1 MSYFYRFLMVF
12 VLMMAIDGFSQD
24 YKVQSFITD
33 PEMGQKVVTKMVDN
47 LPPVDDS
54 FTIGGFDRSPEI
66 NWQFSD
72 PVSIGSSVRVSKQ
85 EETTLV
91 AWWLNNER
99 ASLYSNSP
107 TPIWE
112 NPVTSDFEFAIDMTP
127 NGLYLALGYGNM
139 IQVYATATQALVWE
153 KATDASVTSVKI
165 SEDGTMVYAL
175 ENSPGGQDKSSVKA
189 YEVGQEDPVWATT
202 FSGTGV
208 AFAASGDR
216 SKFAFCQYPG
226 ANKMHILDGL
236 TGEVIFDAFY
246 RNQNPPSFSYDGK
259 LIISGDYGGYAY
271 LHEYDDNT
279 GTYFEKWNFKVG
291 GGGTSAWVI
300 GVDLSDD
307 GSTVAI
313 GTLVFLSSD
322 YNGEIYLFNTY
333 SNEPLWVYQNC
344 GDEITSISISED
356 GSLIAAAG
364 WGPVD
369 NTKPDL
375 MLFRKESSVPFFT
388 INTPGSFNSV
398 DLSPDGTLC
407 SVTGKAVHARV
418 MGSGGLLYNINSNPG
433 GGSVAGTVVLDG
445 ASTFENVKV
454 QVEGINDYYDYTD
467 TEGNFEIKYV
477 PAGTYNVV
485 ASKVGYYPE
494 EQTGIIVTEG
504 GTSNVNF
511 SLLPTGNPPEN
522 LMATKGA
529 DYSVLLSWDHPNPSA
544 TSGFNIYRKSHEQAL
559 FPETPIATV
568 LNSELEFEDEDVK
581 PVITYYYA
589 VTAVLDGGAQSPYS
603 NIDQGWMASGFVV
616 NDISVYTGTTPTI
629 DGTLSAGEWD
639 DAFVM
644 DASDFFGT
652 YDNNPNPM
660 GSVTMFFKVNEG
672 MTEMYVACIDENKT
686 VLQDNFTVSLYIDD
700 NNDGSFPPAEEDFE
714 GNYWARYFAAGNVI
728 TYRPIY
734 NTGGVGQNFDLVDPQ
749 VEASD
754 ATGFVVME
762 LVIPMGDD
770 EVWKLNPNE
779 FNQSGMMMFT
789 TNFDGYWPA
798 LNQQIFYP
806 LTYGT
811 LTFGADN
818 EMPPAPDE
826 LDIWWDSATAPVL
839 IKMEW
844 AQPDINDFDHFN
856 LYINE
861 GSGFELLTET
871 IGRQVFYIT
880 DNTDYTLFYVTT
892 VDKAGQ
898 ESEPSENMIF
908 DVTTFVTEVESA
920 ANLQIYPNPVS
931 ADANIMINVENE
943 GEYNIS
949 VLDINGR
956 IVQNLY
962 SGQLN
967 CGVQSFVWNG
977 TDNQGNTLLPGV
989 YFIRVSSSEDYLIKK
1004 MIRIK

>member
-1 MSYFYRFLMVF
+1 MVF
-12 VLMMAIDGFSQD
+12 VLMMAIDGYSQD
-24 YKVQSFITD
+24 YKVESIITD
-33 PEMGQKVVTKMVDN
+33 PEMGQKVVTKMVDK

-54 FTIGGFDRSPEI
+54 FTIEGFDRSPEI

-107 TPIWE
+107 VPIWE

-127 NGLYLALGYGNM
+127 NGLFLALGYGNM

-369 NTKPDL
+369 NTKPDF
-375 MLFRKESSVPFFT
+375 MLFRKESSVPLFT

-454 QVEGINDYYDYTD
+454 QVEGIDDYYDYTD

-603 NIDQGWMASGFVV
+603 NIDQGWMASGFVI
-616 NDISVYTGTTPTI
+616 NEISVYTGTTPTI
-629 DGTLSAGEWD
+629 DGTLSPGEWD

-734 NTGGVGQNFDLVDPQ
+734 NTGGVGQNLNLVDPQ

-818 EMPPAPDE
+818 EIPPAPDE

-861 GSGFELLTET
+861 GSGFTLLTET

-931 ADANIMINVENE
+931 ADANIMIKVVNE

-956 IVQNLY
+956 IVQNLF

-977 TDNQGNTLLPGV
+977 TDNQGNALLPGV

>member
-1 MSYFYRFLMVF
+1 MSYFHRFLMVF
-12 VLMMAIDGFSQD
+12 VLMMAIDGYSQD
-24 YKVQSFITD
+24 YKVESIITD
-33 PEMGQKVVTKMVDN
+33 PEMGQKVVTKMVDK

-54 FTIGGFDRSPEI
+54 FTIEGFDRSPEI

-107 TPIWE
+107 VPIWE

-127 NGLYLALGYGNM
+127 NGLFLALGYGNM

-369 NTKPDL
+369 NTKPDF
-375 MLFRKESSVPFFT
+375 MLFRKESSVPLFT

-454 QVEGINDYYDYTD
+454 QVEGIDDYYDYTD

-603 NIDQGWMASGFVV
+603 NIDQGWMASGFVI
-616 NDISVYTGTTPTI
+616 NEISVYTGTTPTI
-629 DGTLSAGEWD
+629 DGTLSPGEWD

-734 NTGGVGQNFDLVDPQ
+734 NTGGVGQNLNLVDPQ

-818 EMPPAPDE
+818 EIPPAPDE

-861 GSGFELLTET
+861 GSGFTLLTET

-931 ADANIMINVENE
+931 ADANIMIKVVNE

-956 IVQNLY
+956 IVQNLF

-977 TDNQGNTLLPGV
+977 TDNQGNALLPGV

>member
-1 MSYFYRFLMVF
+1 MSYFHRFLMVF
-12 VLMMAIDGFSQD
+12 VLMMAIDGYSQD
-24 YKVQSFITD
+24 YKVESIITD
-33 PEMGQKVVTKMVDN
+33 PEMGQKVVTKMVDK

-54 FTIGGFDRSPEI
+54 FTIEGFDRSPEI

-107 TPIWE
+107 VPIWE

-127 NGLYLALGYGNM
+127 NGLFLALGYGNM

-364 WGPVD
+364 WGPMD
-369 NTKPDL
+369 NTKPDF
-375 MLFRKESSVPFFT
+375 MLFRKESSVPLFT

-418 MGSGGLLYNINSNPG
+418 LGSGGLLYNINSNPG

-454 QVEGINDYYDYTD
+454 QVEGIDDYYDYTD

-603 NIDQGWMASGFVV
+603 NIDQGWMASGFVI
-616 NDISVYTGTTPTI
+616 NEISVYTGTTPTI
-629 DGTLSAGEWD
+629 DGTLSPGEWD

-734 NTGGVGQNFDLVDPQ
+734 NTGGVGQNLNLVDPQ

-818 EMPPAPDE
+818 EIPPAPDE

-861 GSGFELLTET
+861 GSGFTLLTET

-931 ADANIMINVENE
+931 ADANIMIKVVNE

-956 IVQNLY
+956 IVQNLF

-977 TDNQGNTLLPGV
+977 TDNQGNALLPGV

>member
-1 MSYFYRFLMVF
+1 MVF
-12 VLMMAIDGFSQD
+12 VLMMAIDGYSQD
-24 YKVQSFITD
+24 YKVESIITD
-33 PEMGQKVVTKMVDN
+33 PEMGQKVVTKMVDK

-54 FTIGGFDRSPEI
+54 FTIEGFNRSPEI

-107 TPIWE
+107 VPIWE

-364 WGPVD
+364 WGPMD
-369 NTKPDL
+369 NTKPDF
-375 MLFRKESSVPFFT
+375 MLFRKESSVPLFT

-418 MGSGGLLYNINSNPG
+418 LGSGGLLYNINSNPG

-454 QVEGINDYYDYTD
+454 QVEGIDDYYDYTD

-603 NIDQGWMASGFVV
+603 NIDQGWMASGFVI
-616 NDISVYTGTTPTI
+616 NEISVYTGTTPTI
-629 DGTLSAGEWD
+629 DGTLSPGEWD

-734 NTGGVGQNFDLVDPQ
+734 NTGGVGQNLNLVDPQ

-818 EMPPAPDE
+818 EIPPAPDE

-861 GSGFELLTET
+861 GSGFTLLTET

-931 ADANIMINVENE
+931 ADANIMIKVVNE

-956 IVQNLY
+956 IVQNLF

-977 TDNQGNTLLPGV
+977 TDNQGNALLPGV

>member
-1 MSYFYRFLMVF
+1 MSYFHRFLMVF
-12 VLMMAIDGFSQD
+12 VLMMAIDGYSQD
-24 YKVQSFITD
+24 YKVESIITD
-33 PEMGQKVVTKMVDN
+33 PEMGQKVVTKMVDK

-54 FTIGGFDRSPEI
+54 FTIEGFDRSPEI

-107 TPIWE
+107 VPIWE

-364 WGPVD
+364 WGPMD
-369 NTKPDL
+369 NTKPDF
-375 MLFRKESSVPFFT
+375 MLFRKESSVPLFT

-418 MGSGGLLYNINSNPG
+418 LGSGGLLYNINSNPG

-454 QVEGINDYYDYTD
+454 QVEGIDDYYDYTD

-603 NIDQGWMASGFVV
+603 NIDQGWMASGFVI
-616 NDISVYTGTTPTI
+616 NEISVYTGTTPTI
-629 DGTLSAGEWD
+629 DGTLSPGEWD

-734 NTGGVGQNFDLVDPQ
+734 NTGGVGQNLNLVDPQ

-818 EMPPAPDE
+818 EIPPAPDE

-861 GSGFELLTET
+861 GSGFTLLTET

-931 ADANIMINVENE
+931 ADANIMIKVVNE

-956 IVQNLY
+956 IVQNLF

-977 TDNQGNTLLPGV
+977 TDNQGNALLPGV

-1004 MIRIK
+1004 MIRVK

>member
-1 MSYFYRFLMVF
+1 MSYFHRFLMVF
-12 VLMMAIDGFSQD
+12 VLMMAIDGYSQD
-24 YKVQSFITD
+24 YKVESIITD
-33 PEMGQKVVTKMVDN
+33 PEMGQKVVTKMVDK

-54 FTIGGFDRSPEI
+54 FTIEGFDRSPEI

-107 TPIWE
+107 VPIWE

-127 NGLYLALGYGNM
+127 NGLFLALGYGNM

-369 NTKPDL
+369 NTKPDF
-375 MLFRKESSVPFFT
+375 MLFRKESSVPLFT

-418 MGSGGLLYNINSNPG
+418 LGSGGLLYNINSNPG

-454 QVEGINDYYDYTD
+454 QVEGIDDYYDYTD

-603 NIDQGWMASGFVV
+603 NIDQGWMASGFVI
-616 NDISVYTGTTPTI
+616 NEISVYTGTTPTI
-629 DGTLSAGEWD
+629 DGTLSPGEWD

-734 NTGGVGQNFDLVDPQ
+734 NTGGVGQNLNLVDPQ

-818 EMPPAPDE
+818 EIPPAPDE

-861 GSGFELLTET
+861 GSGFTLLTET

-931 ADANIMINVENE
+931 ADANIMIKVVNE

-956 IVQNLY
+956 IVQNLF

-977 TDNQGNTLLPGV
+977 TDNQGNALLPGV

>member
-1 MSYFYRFLMVF
+1 MSYFHRFLMVF
-12 VLMMAIDGFSQD
+12 VLMMAIDGYSQD
-24 YKVQSFITD
+24 YKVESIITD
-33 PEMGQKVVTKMVDN
+33 PEMGQKVVTKMVDK

-54 FTIGGFDRSPEI
+54 FTIEGFDRSPEI

-107 TPIWE
+107 VPIWE

-364 WGPVD
+364 WGPMD
-369 NTKPDL
+369 NTKPDF
-375 MLFRKESSVPFFT
+375 MLFRKESSVPLFT

-418 MGSGGLLYNINSNPG
+418 LGSGGLLYNINSNPG

-454 QVEGINDYYDYTD
+454 QVEGIDDYYDYTD

-603 NIDQGWMASGFVV
+603 NIDQGWMASGFVI
-616 NDISVYTGTTPTI
+616 NEISVYTGTTPTI
-629 DGTLSAGEWD
+629 DGTLSPGEWD

-734 NTGGVGQNFDLVDPQ
+734 NTGGVGQNLNLVDPQ

-818 EMPPAPDE
+818 EIPPAPDE

-861 GSGFELLTET
+861 GSGFTLLTET

-931 ADANIMINVENE
+931 ADANIMIKVVNE

-956 IVQNLY
+956 IVQNLF

-977 TDNQGNTLLPGV
+977 TDNQGNALLPGV

>member
-1 MSYFYRFLMVF
+1 MVF
-12 VLMMAIDGFSQD
+12 VLMMAIDGYSQD
-24 YKVQSFITD
+24 YKVESIITD
-33 PEMGQKVVTKMVDN
+33 PEMGQKVVTKMVDK

-54 FTIGGFDRSPEI
+54 FTIEGFDRSPEI

-107 TPIWE
+107 VPIWE

-364 WGPVD
+364 WGPMD
-369 NTKPDL
+369 NTKPDF
-375 MLFRKESSVPFFT
+375 MLFRKESSVPLFT

-418 MGSGGLLYNINSNPG
+418 LGSGGLLYNINSNPG

-454 QVEGINDYYDYTD
+454 QVEGIDDYYDYTD

-603 NIDQGWMASGFVV
+603 NIDQGWMASGFVI
-616 NDISVYTGTTPTI
+616 NEISVYTGTTPTI
-629 DGTLSAGEWD
+629 DGTLSPGEWD

-734 NTGGVGQNFDLVDPQ
+734 NTGGVGQNLNLVDPQ

-818 EMPPAPDE
+818 EIPPAPDE

-861 GSGFELLTET
+861 GSGFTLLTET

-931 ADANIMINVENE
+931 ADANIMIKVVNE

-956 IVQNLY
+956 IVQNLF

-977 TDNQGNTLLPGV
+977 TDNQGNALLPGV

>member
-1 MSYFYRFLMVF
+1 MSYFHRFLMVF
-12 VLMMAIDGFSQD
+12 VLMMAIDGYSQD
-24 YKVQSFITD
+24 YKVQRIITD
-33 PEMGQKVVTKMVDN
+33 PEMGQKVVTKMVDK
-47 LPPVDDS
+47 LPTVDDS

-107 TPIWE
+107 VPIWE

-153 KATDASVTSVKI
+153 KATDASVTGVKI

-175 ENSPGGQDKSSVKA
+175 ENSPGGQDKSNVKA

-364 WGPVD
+364 WGPMN
-369 NTKPDL
+369 NTKPDF
-375 MLFRKESSVPFFT
+375 MLFRKESSVPLFT

-433 GGSVAGTVVLDG
+433 GGSVVGSVVLDG
-445 ASTFENVKV
+445 ASTYENVKV
-454 QVEGINDYYDYTD
+454 QVEGIDDYYDYTD

-544 TSGFNIYRKSHEQAL
+544 TSGFNIYRKSNEQAL

-603 NIDQGWMASGFVV
+603 NIDQGWMASGFVI
-616 NDISVYTGTTPTI
+616 NNISIYTGTTPTI
-629 DGTLSAGEWD
+629 DGTLSPGEWD

-672 MTEMYVACIDENKT
+672 MTEMYVACTDENKT

-734 NTGGVGQNFDLVDPQ
+734 NTGGVGQNFNLVDPQ

-798 LNQQIFYP
+798 LNQQIFFP

-818 EMPPAPDE
+818 EIPPAPDE

-931 ADANIMINVENE
+931 ADANIIIDVENE

-956 IVQNLY
+956 IVQNLF

-967 CGVQSFVWNG
+967 CGVHSIVLKG
-977 TDNQGNTLLPGV
+977 TDNQGNTLVPGV

-1004 MIRIK
+1004 MIRVK

>member
-1 MSYFYRFLMVF
+1 MSYFHRFLMVF
-12 VLMMAIDGFSQD
+12 VLMMAIDGYSQD
-24 YKVQSFITD
+24 YKVESIITD
-33 PEMGQKVVTKMVDN
+33 PEMGQKVVTKMVDK

-54 FTIGGFDRSPEI
+54 FTIEGFNRSPEI

-107 TPIWE
+107 VPIWE

-364 WGPVD
+364 WGPMD
-369 NTKPDL
+369 NTKPDF
-375 MLFRKESSVPFFT
+375 MLFRKESSVPLFT

-454 QVEGINDYYDYTD
+454 QVEGIDDYYDYTD

-603 NIDQGWMASGFVV
+603 NIDQGWMASGFVI
-616 NDISVYTGTTPTI
+616 NEISVYTGTTPTI
-629 DGTLSAGEWD
+629 DGTLSPGEWD

-734 NTGGVGQNFDLVDPQ
+734 NTGGVGQNLNLVDPQ

-818 EMPPAPDE
+818 EIPPAPDE

-861 GSGFELLTET
+861 GSGFTLLTET

-931 ADANIMINVENE
+931 ADANIMIKVVNE

-956 IVQNLY
+956 IVQNLF

-977 TDNQGNTLLPGV
+977 TDNQGNALLPGV

>member
-1 MSYFYRFLMVF
+1 MVF
-12 VLMMAIDGFSQD
+12 VLMMAIDGYSQD
-24 YKVQSFITD
+24 YKVESIITD
-33 PEMGQKVVTKMVDN
+33 PEMGQKVVTKMVDK

-54 FTIGGFDRSPEI
+54 FTIEGFNRSPEI

-107 TPIWE
+107 VPIWE

-364 WGPVD
+364 WGPMD
-369 NTKPDL
+369 NTKPDF
-375 MLFRKESSVPFFT
+375 MLFRKESSVPLFT

-454 QVEGINDYYDYTD
+454 QVEGIDDYYDYTD

-603 NIDQGWMASGFVV
+603 NIDQGWMASGFVI
-616 NDISVYTGTTPTI
+616 NEISVYTGTTPTI
-629 DGTLSAGEWD
+629 DGTLSPGEWD

-734 NTGGVGQNFDLVDPQ
+734 NTGGVGQNLNLVDPQ

-818 EMPPAPDE
+818 EIPPAPDE

-861 GSGFELLTET
+861 GSGFTLLTET

-931 ADANIMINVENE
+931 ADANIMIKVVNE

-956 IVQNLY
+956 IVQNLF

-977 TDNQGNTLLPGV
+977 TDNQGNALLPGV

>member
-1 MSYFYRFLMVF
+1 MSYFHRFLMVF
-12 VLMMAIDGFSQD
+12 VLMMAIDGYSQD
-24 YKVQSFITD
+24 YKVQSIITD
-33 PEMGQKVVTKMVDN
+33 PEMGQKVVTKMVDK

-54 FTIGGFDRSPEI
+54 FTIEGFNRSPEI

-107 TPIWE
+107 VPIWE

-364 WGPVD
+364 WGPMD
-369 NTKPDL
+369 NTKPDF
-375 MLFRKESSVPFFT
+375 MLFRKESSVPLFT

-418 MGSGGLLYNINSNPG
+418 LGSGGLLYNINSNPG

-454 QVEGINDYYDYTD
+454 QVEGIDDYYDYTD

-603 NIDQGWMASGFVV
+603 NIDQGWMASGFVI
-616 NDISVYTGTTPTI
+616 NEISVYTGTTPTI
-629 DGTLSAGEWD
+629 DGTLSPGEWD

-734 NTGGVGQNFDLVDPQ
+734 NTGGVGQNLNLVDPQ

-818 EMPPAPDE
+818 EIPPAPDE

-861 GSGFELLTET
+861 GSGFTLLTET

-931 ADANIMINVENE
+931 ADANIMIKVVNE

-956 IVQNLY
+956 IVQNLF

-977 TDNQGNTLLPGV
+977 TDNQGNALLPGV